1 MGDLKMR
8 PKDTFGYLFQ
18 GGRETEPRNGNSW
31 KSGRSCRRSGAENAG
46 PGRRN
51 GAEIAGPGRRNGA
64 ENAGPGRRNGAEDA
78 GFCRRS
84 GAEAREL
91 TWGAARKTRSRAR
104 GQEQKSGEKSFL
116 TCHFTKI

>member
-31 KSGRSCRRSGAENAG
+31 KSGRSCRGSGAENAG
-46 PGRRN
+46 F
-51 GAEIAGPGRRNGA
+51 
-64 ENAGPGRRNGAEDA
+64 GRRNGAEDA

-91 TWGAARKTRSRAR
+91 TRGAARKTRSRAR
-104 GQEQKSGEKSFL
+104 GQEQKSREKSFL